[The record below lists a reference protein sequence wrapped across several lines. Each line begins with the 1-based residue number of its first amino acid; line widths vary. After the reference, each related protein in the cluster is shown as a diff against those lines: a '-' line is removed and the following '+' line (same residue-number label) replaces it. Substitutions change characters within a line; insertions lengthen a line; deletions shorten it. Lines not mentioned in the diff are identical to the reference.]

1 MTKLG
6 ILASAITGNL
16 FKPVTWSTATT
27 ATTNG
32 AFIAYGN
39 STWVIGP
46 WAGGSTY
53 NTSTNGT
60 SWTSRTSPGGEAGG
74 WSGSYFNLFVFGS
87 ATFYKSTDGISWTSS
102 SVSPAVSRSR
112 YSGNLIIG
120 GSRAIQAVNETFLEY
135 ATSTDGGSS
144 WAKGGNSSG
153 SGFNGVGVAYYNGTW
168 TFTGEYSN
176 YSYSTNGGTSWTNVS
191 TPSGDVGRI
200 YGSTIGF
207 IFKSDTSSST
217 YYTSTNGTSWTSR
230 SMPVSGVFAYA
241 WDGGKWIAYGFTGTA
256 SYYSTDGISWT
267 SATNSMASG
276 THLKDYA
283 GSCVGGGKI
292 IVPNY
297 NSTTVSYS
305 AI

>member
-1 MTKLG
+1 MSRLG
-6 ILASAITGNL
+6 IYASAISGNL
-16 FKPVTWSTATT
+16 FKPLTWNTATS

-46 WAGGSTY
+46 YAAGSTY

-74 WSGSYFNLFVFGS
+74 WAGSYFALFVFGS
-87 ATFYKSTDGISWTSS
+87 TTFYKSTDGISWTSS

-135 ATSTDGGSS
+135 ATSTDGGNS

-153 SGFNGVGVAYYNGTW
+153 TGFNGTSMSYYNGTW
-168 TFTGEYSN
+168 IFDSEFAN
-176 YSYSTNGGTSWTNVS
+176 YSYSTNGGTSWTSAS
-191 TPSGDVGRI
+191 TPSGNVGRN
-200 YGSTIGF
+200 YGGATGF
-207 IFKSDTSSST
+207 IFKSDTASST

-241 WDGGKWIAYGFTGTA
+241 WDGGKWVAYGTTGTA
-256 SYYSTDGISWT
+256 SYYSVDGISWT

-276 THLKDYA
+276 TKLKDYY
-283 GSCVGGGKI
+283 GQCVGGGKI
-292 IVPNY
+292 VIPNY
-297 NSTTVSYS
+297 NSTTINWSE
-305 AI
+305 I